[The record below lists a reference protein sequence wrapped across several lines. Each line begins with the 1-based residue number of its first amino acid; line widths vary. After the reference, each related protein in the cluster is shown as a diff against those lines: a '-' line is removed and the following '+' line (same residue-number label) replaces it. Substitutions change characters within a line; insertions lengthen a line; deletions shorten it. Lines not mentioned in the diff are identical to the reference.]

1 MTSPDTGAGGP
12 TAAAP
17 PAVPPAVQV
26 TDLSVDLGGRPV
38 LRGLGLQIRP
48 GEVVAV
54 LGANGS
60 GKSTLVRTVV
70 GLLPAARGEVRLF
83 GTPVPRF
90 RQWHRLGYV
99 PQRMTAAGGVPA
111 TVHEVV
117 SSGLLSKRRL
127 FRPLSKADR
136 TAIDDALEVVG
147 MSDRRKDGVAQLSG
161 GQQQRVLIARA
172 LASDP
177 ELLILDEP
185 TAGVDVASQAVFTD
199 TVRERVARGTTVIMV
214 SHDLGPMDALI
225 DRSIVLRRGR
235 IVYDGPPHGSE
246 PDAHVPAHGH
256 HPGHQHGHDHES
268 GPDRPGWF
276 S

>member
-1 MTSPDTGAGGP
+1 MTSQET

-17 PAVPPAVQV
+17 VVQV
-26 TDLSVDLGGRPV
+26 SDLSVDLGGRPV
-38 LRGLGLQIRP
+38 LRGLDLRIRP

-70 GLLPAARGEVRLF
+70 GLLPPARGDVRLF

-111 TVHEVV
+111 TVREVV

-127 FRPLSKADR
+127 FRPLTRADHA
-136 TAIDDALEVVG
+136 AIDEALEVVG
-147 MSDRRKDGVAQLSG
+147 MSDRRKDGVAHLSG

-185 TAGVDVASQAVFTD
+185 TAGVDVASQAVFSD
-199 TVRERVARGTTVIMV
+199 TVRERVARGTTVVMV
-214 SHDLGPMDALI
+214 SHDLGPMDTLI

-235 IVYDGPPHGSE
+235 IVYDGPPHASE
-246 PDAHVPAHGH
+246 PGAHTRSHGH
-256 HPGHQHGHDHES
+256 HHGS